1 MLSEITR
8 HRTNTTQYYFYEESK
23 IVKLRSRMYH
33 GGCRAWGGGG
43 GGKQGSIS
51 QLVQSFGYARISPR
65 DLMYSIAPIVNNTVL
80 HRKTFAKRVGLMLY
94 FLNKPKPTKQK
105 E

>member
-1 MLSEITR
+1 MA
-8 HRTNTTQYYFYEESK
+8 
-23 IVKLRSRMYH
+23 VA
-33 GGCRAWGGGG
+33 GPGGGG
-43 GGKQGSIS
+43 GVGKQGSIS
-51 QLVQSFGYARISPR
+51 QMVQSFGYARISSR
-65 DLMYSIAPIVNNTVL
+65 DLMYTIAPIVNNTVL

>member
-33 GGCRAWGGGG
+33 GGCRAWGRG

-51 QLVQSFGYARISPR
+51 QMVQSFGYARISPR